1 LTTTPTASRH
11 AEIARRYDRKRDI
24 ERVSIAALRV
34 ADLQRLFFARYGRLL
49 PDDDAGR
56 DDAFIMAQHLAKR
69 PNSERRILAW
79 LSLNCPWMNQADVQK
94 LTAKAIN
101 KPIRWRADKLAKRLN
116 LMEAERQRLGITT
129 IGAVD
134 LDQAQRTKRRKEA
147 KRQAMA
153 AARRAKGATPRA
165 EYEAKSVSRAKPWEA
180 LGISRRTWYRRHGEP
195 TRGTSPC
202 TA

>member
-1 LTTTPTASRH
+1 LTTTTARH
-11 AEIARRYDRKRDI
+11 AEIALRYDRKRDV
-24 ERVSIAALRV
+24 ERVSMAALRV
-34 ADLQRLFFARYGRLL
+34 ADLKKLFYARYGRLL

-56 DDAFIMAQHLAKR
+56 DDAFVMAQHLAKR
-69 PNSERRILAW
+69 PNPERRIPAW
-79 LSLNCPWMNQADVQK
+79 LSLNCPWMSQVDAQK
-94 LTAKAIN
+94 LTARAIT

-116 LMEAERQRLGITT
+116 LMEAERQRLRITT

-134 LDQAQRTKRRKEA
+134 LDQAERTKRRKEA

-165 EYEAKSVSRAKPWEA
+165 EYEAKSVSQTKPWEA
-180 LGISRRTWYRRHGEP
+180 IGISRASWYRRHRQ
-195 TRGTSPC
+195 TRETGPC